1 MFTSCSPPV
10 LRECI
15 NNNNTEQQQQVIKHS
30 VIKCLRYALCVSVV
44 SWVVFLSQRN
54 KIFEENSWRS
64 FRSSF
69 FTTTYALNIFF
80 FLLIHFLFARSVSL
94 CTHTHTPLIVVL
106 LRLRALLQ
114 RASNFGGEK
123 SEWCGRALF
132 YAALN
137 FDHLPFITR
146 TKQERISFLPQGGL
160 VWGTTNFS
168 LLLF

>member
-1 MFTSCSPPV
+1 MFTICSVCFCCFVGCFFIP
-10 LRECI
+10 
-15 NNNNTEQQQQVIKHS
+15 KH
-30 VIKCLRYALCVSVV
+30 
-44 SWVVFLSQRN
+44 
-54 KIFEENSWRS
+54 KIFEEHSWRS

-69 FTTTYALNIFF
+69 FFYSIHPKYLF

>member
-1 MFTSCSPPV
+1 MFTICS
-10 LRECI
+10 
-15 NNNNTEQQQQVIKHS
+15 
-30 VIKCLRYALCVSVV
+30 LCVSVV
-44 SWVVFLSQRN
+44 LWVVFLSQSTRFLK
-54 KIFEENSWRS
+54 KIRGAPFAVLFS
-64 FRSSF
+64 
-69 FTTTYALNIFF
+69 TTYTLNIFSF
-80 FLLIHFLFARSVSL
+80 IHFLFARSVSL
-94 CTHTHTPLIVVL
+94 CKHTHTPLIVVL

-123 SEWCGRALF
+123 SECCGRALF

>member
-1 MFTSCSPPV
+1 MFTICSVCFCCFVGCFFIPKQRFLKKIRGAPFAV
-10 LRECI
+10 LFS
-15 NNNNTEQQQQVIKHS
+15 K
-30 VIKCLRYALCVSVV
+30 
-44 SWVVFLSQRN
+44 
-54 KIFEENSWRS
+54 
-64 FRSSF
+64 
-69 FTTTYALNIFF
+69 TYTLNIFSF
-80 FLLIHFLFARSVSL
+80 DSFPFRTKRFSL
-94 CTHTHTPLIVVL
+94 YTHTHTPLIVVL

>member
-1 MFTSCSPPV
+1 
-10 LRECI
+10 
-15 NNNNTEQQQQVIKHS
+15 
-30 VIKCLRYALCVSVV
+30 
-44 SWVVFLSQRN
+44 
-54 KIFEENSWRS
+54 
-64 FRSSF
+64 
-69 FTTTYALNIFF
+69 
-80 FLLIHFLFARSVSL
+80 LIHFFLFARSVSL